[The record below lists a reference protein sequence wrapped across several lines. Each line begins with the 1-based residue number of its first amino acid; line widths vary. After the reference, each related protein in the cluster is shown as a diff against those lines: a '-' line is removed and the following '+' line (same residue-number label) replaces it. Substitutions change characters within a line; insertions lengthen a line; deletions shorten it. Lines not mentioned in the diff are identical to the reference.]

1 MGSGFTGFAH
11 APERQPCRHETKI
24 TPVNCPAVMHSNS
37 QEPVIRV
44 GIGGWTYAPW
54 RGLFYPPGTR
64 QADELAFASR
74 RLSSIEINGTFYRT
88 QTRDSFRKWRAA
100 TPDDFVFSVKAPRYA
115 IQKKRLAEA
124 GPAIDK
130 FMQSGI
136 DELGP
141 KLGPV
146 LWQLPGTKRFDEA
159 DIAAFLA
166 LLPRQ
171 IAGRAMLHAI
181 EVRHESF
188 NNPDFVALM
197 RRENVAIVFADSDK
211 YPAITDTTGEF
222 VYARLMRSRPDVVS
236 GYPPAEIATWA
247 ARFGQSTEPGARRP
261 CYVYFINGAK
271 ERAPAAAMALI
282 DDLKKSSGK

>member
-1 MGSGFTGFAH
+1 M
-11 APERQPCRHETKI
+11 
-24 TPVNCPAVMHSNS
+24 
-37 QEPVIRV
+37 IRV

-88 QTRDSFRKWRAA
+88 QTRDGFRKWRDA

-115 IQKKRLAEA
+115 TQQKRLAEA
-124 GPAIDK
+124 GPAIEK
-130 FMQSGI
+130 FMKSGL

-146 LWQLPGTKRFDEA
+146 LWQLPGTKRFDE
-159 DIAAFLA
+159 DDLAAFLA

-171 IAGRAMLHAI
+171 IAGQAMLHAI
-181 EVRHESF
+181 EVRHASF

-211 YPAITDTTGEF
+211 YPQIADTTGEF
-222 VYARLMRSRPDVVS
+222 TYARLMRSRPDVVS
-236 GYPPAEIATWA
+236 GYPPDELAAWA
-247 ARFGQSTEPGARRP
+247 ARFNQWTERGTRRP
-261 CYVYFINGAK
+261 GYVYFINGAK
-271 ERAPAAAMALI
+271 ERAPAAAIALI
-282 DDLKKSSGK
+282 HELKKSSGK